1 MVDLL
6 GLMEDFQVVGV
17 VGYCIFRHGLQYWS
31 GFISKMLS
39 VRGCVLLTGIFVF
52 FPSRSIH
59 SKSPVLFSCQARRK
73 RTEFAVFKSG
83 GSTDIILHLRE
94 LSRGSRISNE
104 LKMDGD
110 VHSVVG
116 ALS

>member
-1 MVDLL
+1 MRFQTWASILVRVYFEDAVCL
-6 GLMEDFQVVGV
+6 G
-17 VGYCIFRHGLQYWS
+17 
-31 GFISKMLS
+31 
-39 VRGCVLLTGIFVF
+39 VRATHWNVCV

-59 SKSPVLFSCQARRK
+59 SKSPFLFSCQARRK

-83 GSTDIILHLRE
+83 GSTDMILHLRE

>member
-1 MVDLL
+1 M
-6 GLMEDFQVVGV
+6 
-17 VGYCIFRHGLQYWS
+17 
-31 GFISKMLS
+31 
-39 VRGCVLLTGIFVF
+39 
-52 FPSRSIH
+52 
-59 SKSPVLFSCQARRK
+59 
-73 RTEFAVFKSG
+73 
-83 GSTDIILHLRE
+83 ILHLRE

>member
-1 MVDLL
+1 
-6 GLMEDFQVVGV
+6 
-17 VGYCIFRHGLQYWS
+17 
-31 GFISKMLS
+31 MLS

-73 RTEFAVFKSG
+73 RTEFAVLKNYISRT
-83 GSTDIILHLRE
+83 STLDLRE